1 MNDTMPG
8 TRLRN
13 GTLGLIAATLALVG
27 AACATGGG
35 GKSKSAKGGA
45 KGEVTPMT
53 PAERQD
59 ATARGGEELVSDLE
73 PLFATTPRTAPIF
86 ANCIGTYLVALDM
99 QKKKHIATRGHFKTC
114 VAGCDKEAS
123 GPHAALAA
131 KYGGLCQQGYAGA
144 SSEQFVTRLNAKMEV
159 LRESKK
165 PDDWRK
171 NGVDAEEVFQE
182 AFKALGKD
190 NADLKPL
197 VEEYDALMKA
207 HRKDVEKA
215 LGFYKRQDIS
225 KMRTEMGQLKLEID
239 SLGNRPRT
247 DGGQA
252 LMMVK
257 QRHYDDLKEQ
267 IDREARKAGI
277 R

>member
-1 MNDTMPG
+1 
-8 TRLRN
+8 
-13 GTLGLIAATLALVG
+13 
-27 AACATGGG
+27 
-35 GKSKSAKGGA
+35 
-45 KGEVTPMT
+45 
-53 PAERQD
+53 
-59 ATARGGEELVSDLE
+59 
-73 PLFATTPRTAPIF
+73 
-86 ANCIGTYLVALDM
+86 
-99 QKKKHIATRGHFKTC
+99 
-114 VAGCDKEAS
+114 
-123 GPHAALAA
+123 
-131 KYGGLCQQGYAGA
+131 
-144 SSEQFVTRLNAKMEV
+144 
-159 LRESKK
+159 
-165 PDDWRK
+165 
-171 NGVDAEEVFQE
+171 VFRE
-182 AFKALGKD
+182 AFKALGQD

-197 VEEYDALMKA
+197 VEEFDALMKA

-239 SLGNRPRT
+239 NLGNRPRS